1 MDDLERAI
9 QVLDFENYYDNALMG
24 WKRESQMVEAM
35 IAKDRWESG
44 WELVAS
50 IVPPVGHDFVRGY
63 LRAFHRWGRVRLDP
77 APRGRI
83 PAWGPRYKSECE
95 MQRSFRRDI
104 TLLEEGL
111 QIIDG
116 GKEIVLDTGRR
127 PDIVAR
133 DAKGNI
139 VITELKLETA
149 GGGSIGQILAYM
161 AVYAAQSKRVRG
173 LIVANR
179 FDDIACAAATLI
191 PNLQLRDR
199 HGYVP
204 LPWRRLRPPLRSS

>member
-1 MDDLERAI
+1 
-9 QVLDFENYYDNALMG
+9 
-24 WKRESQMVEAM
+24 MVEAM
-35 IAKDRWESG
+35 ITKDRWESG

-50 IVPPVGHDFVRGY
+50 ITPPVERDLVRGY

-83 PAWGPRYKSECE
+83 PAWGPRYKSEGE

-104 TLLEEGL
+104 ELLEEGL

-116 GKEIVLDTGRR
+116 GTEMLLDTGR
-127 PDIVAR
+127 PDIVAS

-139 VITELKLETA
+139 VIIELKLNTA
-149 GGGSIGQILAYM
+149 GVDSIGQILAYM
-161 AVYAAQSKRVRG
+161 AAYPARGKRVRG
-173 LIVANR
+173 LVVANG
-179 FDDIACAAATLI
+179 FDYRACAAATLI

>member
-9 QVLDFENYYDNALMG
+9 QVLDKENYYDNALMG
-24 WKRESQMVEAM
+24 WKRESHLVEAM
-35 IAKDRWESG
+35 MRKDRWESG
-44 WELVAS
+44 WELVDS
-50 IVPPVGHDFVRGY
+50 ITPPIEHEFVRGY

-77 APRGRI
+77 APRGRP
-83 PAWGPRYKSECE
+83 PAWEPRYKSERE
-95 MQRSFRRDI
+95 MQRSFRRNI
-104 TLLEEGL
+104 ERLGEGL
-111 QIIDG
+111 EIVDG
-116 GKEIVLDTGRR
+116 GKEIVLDTGR

-139 VITELKLETA
+139 VIIELKLKTA
-149 GGGSIGQILAYM
+149 GVDSIGQTLAYM
-161 AVYAAQSKRVRG
+161 ADYAAQGKHVRG

-179 FDDIACAAATLI
+179 FDYRACAAATLI

-199 HGYVP
+199 HGYIP